1 MTRGWQSGWEKQ
13 SARIN
18 ALSLRERVLLFLSI
32 IACCIG
38 LVDLLWLSPALLAHR
53 QLTQRFEKQSAE
65 LQRARDAL
73 KTLAV
78 PANPSQAVREEIAGV
93 QSRLEQ
99 VNQNI
104 QEVLPTAA
112 QTTPLAQALVPL
124 LRRHE
129 GLTLLRTATMA
140 PELVAKAT
148 PAGGLLRQGV
158 ELTVSGSYAELTR
171 YLQTLEQALPSVRWG
186 AMRLKADKQPPEL
199 TLQLFLVGVQP

>member
-18 ALSLRERVLLFLSI
+18 ALSLRERVFLLFTVM
-32 IACCIG
+32 ACCFG
-38 LVDLLWLSPALLAHR
+38 LVDVLWLSPALLAHQ
-53 QLTQRFEKQSAE
+53 QLTQRFEKQSNE
-65 LQRARDAL
+65 LRRARDTL
-73 KTLAV
+73 KLVTR
-78 PANPSQAVREEIAGV
+78 PGNANQAVRSEIAAV
-93 QSRLEQ
+93 KSRLEA

-104 QEVLPTAA
+104 KELSSTAT
-112 QTTPLAQALVPL
+112 QMTSLAQALVPL

-129 GLTLLRTATMA
+129 GLTLVRTASLA
-140 PELVAKAT
+140 PEVVANAT
-148 PAGGLLRQGV
+148 AAGALTRQGM

-171 YLQTLEQALPSVRWG
+171 YLQTLELALPAVRWG